1 MENLFFNLLAIN
13 FENAFNF
20 AYIFKSIITRW
31 YLYLAL
37 LGVIIGVVLFAVL
50 KRQPK
55 RNSLS
60 KTQKLAY
67 ISVFSALLVTVN
79 ILQIPTPLAQLSL
92 VATVACI
99 AGILLGPVSGFAV
112 AFVGDL
118 IAGIIAPLGVY
129 SPIIGIATSLF
140 GLVPG
145 IVFAYF
151 KGNDL
156 VKLIVSFVITFILS
170 SVILNTIGL
179 SLIYPKV
186 YVLTDRLLMLPVTLL
201 FHAINCALSYLI
213 IRTFKKTLK
222 RSKFYIDHTK

>member
-20 AYIFKSIITRW
+20 SYIFKSIITRW

-50 KRQPK
+50 KYQPK

-67 ISVFSALLVTVN
+67 ISVFSALLVAVN

-222 RSKFYIDHTK
+222 HSKFYIDHTK